1 MSGACS
7 ALATGWPGIA
17 VPPGSAHSPQGEKQS
32 NIEEITNLTKLTI
45 RCVKFC
51 SQHFNHPGSNLP
63 PEPPHYLF
71 FKMSMCEHF
80 SCSGKV
86 DDDQ

>member
-32 NIEEITNLTKLTI
+32 NKEEILKPSAD
-45 RCVKFC
+45 KFC
-51 SQHFNHPGSNLP
+51 VGLHLHYENLP
-63 PEPPHYLF
+63 MH
-71 FKMSMCEHF
+71 HT
-80 SCSGKV
+80 
-86 DDDQ
+86 

>member
-32 NIEEITNLTKLTI
+32 NLKGHSKFLKSVALFIPSPWWAGGILIRIEKGKLPVI
-45 RCVKFC
+45 
-51 SQHFNHPGSNLP
+51 SS
-63 PEPPHYLF
+63 
-71 FKMSMCEHF
+71 F
-80 SCSGKV
+80 SCTLSILGLFGSYN
-86 DDDQ
+86 